1 MVEPKVNGFW
11 VVLIPSS
18 RRVAEFRPMFKAFG
32 SPCEHIQTGMTPKQ
46 PSSLDTSAK
55 KAPTGKPS
63 PIPRPDVRSKVSSFG
78 YGFQWG
84 TSKDKNPHPRV
95 CHFGAKELVQS
106 ISPELPSN
114 QALLQQLRR
123 RLLEF
128 PEPYR
133 GVSVFEA
140 RPPFGTER
148 IRLSAEPVLFLFL
161 LFFCANGSQM
171 ETEQQVWMLMA

>member
-1 MVEPKVNGFW
+1 
-11 VVLIPSS
+11 
-18 RRVAEFRPMFKAFG
+18 
-32 SPCEHIQTGMTPKQ
+32 MTLKQ

-63 PIPRPDVRSKVSSFG
+63 PAPRPDVRSKVSSFG

-133 GVSVFEA
+133 GVSCVFEA

-148 IRLSAEPVLFLFL
+148 IRLKCGTRSFLLLPSFFLLCKWKPNGDRTTSLDVDGLKLPGDGQVLFPL
-161 LFFCANGSQM
+161 
-171 ETEQQVWMLMA
+171 EHLMSG